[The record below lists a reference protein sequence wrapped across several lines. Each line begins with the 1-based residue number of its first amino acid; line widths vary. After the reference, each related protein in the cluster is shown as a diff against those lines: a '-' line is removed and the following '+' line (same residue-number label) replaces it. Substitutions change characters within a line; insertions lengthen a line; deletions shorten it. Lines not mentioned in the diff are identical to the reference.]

1 MLKQNQL
8 KFKKKKKKTHTL
20 LSLCVKYNFTIVFLV
35 AKQSH

>member
-8 KFKKKKKKTHTL
+8 KLKKKQKQKQNTL
-20 LSLCVKYNFTIVFLV
+20 IFICKYNFTIVFLV

>member
-8 KFKKKKKKTHTL
+8 KLKKKKKTTL
-20 LSLCVKYNFTIVFLV
+20 IFICKYNFTIVFLV

>member
-8 KFKKKKKKTHTL
+8 KLKKKKTTL
-20 LSLCVKYNFTIVFLV
+20 IFICKYNFTIVFLV